1 MMKHSDFAR
10 LAKIVHAFEDRK
22 VVVFGDMMLDRF
34 VRGSVNRI
42 SPEAPVP
49 VVRVTRESS
58 LPGGSGNVA
67 ANLSALGAKAVLVSL
82 AGVDAS
88 YNELSSTLSACGV
101 DTSLIVQDANRP
113 TIEKVRVIAE
123 HQQVVRFDR
132 ESSEPV
138 AKNTLAKCVEAFET
152 ALKGAGAAILSD
164 YGKGLLTTANIAS
177 LVDACRHR
185 KLPVCVDPKVEHFLK
200 YRNVTCITPNTKE
213 AWEGMRLP
221 PHGGQPEIEDLGRKM
236 LETLGAQSVLITQGA
251 NGMTLL
257 KKTAHNTPFHIP
269 TVAREVYDV
278 TGAGDTVISV
288 FTLALACGASFEDA
302 AVIANHAAGIV
313 VGKLGTATVTREELL
328 KALETDEN

>member
-1 MMKHSDFAR
+1 MKRADFAR
-10 LAKIVHAFEDRK
+10 MAKIVRSFENRRM
-22 VVVFGDMMLDRF
+22 VVFGDVMLDRF

-49 VVRVTRESS
+49 VVRVAKESS

-67 ANLSALGAKAVLVSL
+67 ANLSALGAKVSLVSL
-82 AGVDAS
+82 AGEDAS
-88 YNELSSTLSACGV
+88 YFELTSNLQAHGV
-101 DTSLIVQDANRP
+101 DTSFIQQEKDRP

-138 AKNTLAKCVEAFET
+138 AKTTLDKCAQAFEN
-152 ALKGAGAAILSD
+152 AIKDAGAAILSD
-164 YGKGLLTTANIAS
+164 YGKGLLTTANIPF
-177 LVDACRHR
+177 LVNACRHR

-200 YRNVTCITPNTKE
+200 YRDVTCITPNTKE
-213 AWEGMRLP
+213 AWEGMRMTA
-221 PHGGQPEIEDLGRKM
+221 HGGQPEVEDLGRKM
-236 LETLGAQSVLITQGA
+236 LDTLNAETVLITQGA
-251 NGMTLL
+251 NGMTLM
-257 KKTAHNTPFHIP
+257 KKSARKNPFHIP

-288 FTLALACGASFEDA
+288 FTLALACGASYEDA

-313 VGKLGTATVTREELL
+313 VAKLGTATVTREELL
-328 KALETDEN
+328 KELNADEN